1 MWYFWLILAGI
12 FVIAEIATVGFL
24 IFWLSL
30 GSLCA
35 MLTSFFTD
43 NIIIQTAVFVVTS
56 VLFIFLTRPLAKK
69 LAKTDNTLV
78 TNAFS
83 IIGKKAIVIKEI
95 NPTLGVGQIKIDGQV
110 WTAKSTN
117 EEIISEGTEVLI
129 LNIDGVKAVV
139 STDLTN
145 LKIEQKVCLLYTS
158 PSPRD

>member
-69 LAKTDNTLV
+69 LAKTDNNLV

-145 LKIEQKVCLLYTS
+145 LKIEQKV
-158 PSPRD
+158 

>member
-35 MLTSFFTD
+35 MLTGFFTD

-145 LKIEQKVCLLYTS
+145 LKTEQKV
-158 PSPRD
+158 

>member
-95 NPTLGVGQIKIDGQV
+95 NPTSGVGQIKIDGQV

-145 LKIEQKVCLLYTS
+145 LKIEQKV
-158 PSPRD
+158 

>member
-83 IIGKKAIVIKEI
+83 IIGKKAIVTKEI

-145 LKIEQKVCLLYTS
+145 LKIEQKV
-158 PSPRD
+158 

>member
-69 LAKTDNTLV
+69 LAKTDNVLV
-78 TNAFS
+78 TNAYS

-95 NPTLGVGQIKIDGQV
+95 NPTIGVGQIKIDGQI

-145 LKIEQKVCLLYTS
+145 LKIEQKV
-158 PSPRD
+158 

>member
-139 STDLTN
+139 STDLIN
-145 LKIEQKVCLLYTS
+145 LKIEQKV
-158 PSPRD
+158 

>member
-56 VLFIFLTRPLAKK
+56 VLFIFLIRPLAKK

-145 LKIEQKVCLLYTS
+145 LKIEQKV
-158 PSPRD
+158 

>member
-56 VLFIFLTRPLAKK
+56 VLFIFLTRLLAKK

-145 LKIEQKVCLLYTS
+145 LKTEQKV
-158 PSPRD
+158 

>member
-139 STDLTN
+139 STDFTN
-145 LKIEQKVCLLYTS
+145 LKTEQKV
-158 PSPRD
+158 

>member
-12 FVIAEIATVGFL
+12 FVIAEISTVGFP

-139 STDLTN
+139 
-145 LKIEQKVCLLYTS
+145 
-158 PSPRD
+158 

>member
-139 STDLTN
+139 STDLTK
-145 LKIEQKVCLLYTS
+145 LKIEQKV
-158 PSPRD
+158 

>member
-69 LAKTDNTLV
+69 LAKTDNTLA

-145 LKIEQKVCLLYTS
+145 LKIEQKV
-158 PSPRD
+158 

>member
-78 TNAFS
+78 TNSFS

-145 LKIEQKVCLLYTS
+145 LKIEQKV
-158 PSPRD
+158 

>member
-145 LKIEQKVCLLYTS
+145 LKIEQKG
-158 PSPRD
+158 

>member
-1 MWYFWLILAGI
+1 MWYIWLILAGI

-35 MLTSFFTD
+35 MITSFFTD

-56 VLFIFLTRPLAKK
+56 ALFIFFTRPLAKK
-69 LAKTDNTLV
+69 LEKTDNPLV

-83 IIGKKAIVIKEI
+83 IIGKKALVIKEI
-95 NPTLGVGQIKIDGQV
+95 NPNQGVGQIKIDGQV

-129 LNIDGVKAVV
+129 LSIDGVKAVV
-139 STDLTN
+139 STDLN
-145 LKIEQKVCLLYTS
+145 NSKVEQKV
-158 PSPRD
+158 

>member
-145 LKIEQKVCLLYTS
+145 LKIEQKV
-158 PSPRD
+158 

>member
-56 VLFIFLTRPLAKK
+56 VLFIFLTRSLAKK

-145 LKIEQKVCLLYTS
+145 LKIEQKV
-158 PSPRD
+158 

>member
-1 MWYFWLILAGI
+1 
-12 FVIAEIATVGFL
+12 
-24 IFWLSL
+24 
-30 GSLCA
+30 

-145 LKIEQKVCLLYTS
+145 LKIEQKV
-158 PSPRD
+158 

>member
-1 MWYFWLILAGI
+1 MWYIWLILAGI

-35 MLTSFFTD
+35 MITSFFTD

-56 VLFIFLTRPLAKK
+56 ALFIFFTRPLAKK
-69 LAKTDNTLV
+69 LEKTDNTLV

-83 IIGKKAIVIKEI
+83 IIGKRALVIKEI
-95 NPTLGVGQIKIDGQV
+95 NPNQGVGQIKIDGQV

-129 LNIDGVKAVV
+129 LSIDGVKAVV
-139 STDLTN
+139 STDLN
-145 LKIEQKVCLLYTS
+145 NSKVEQKV
-158 PSPRD
+158 

>member
-95 NPTLGVGQIKIDGQV
+95 NPTLGVDQIKIDGQV

-145 LKIEQKVCLLYTS
+145 LKIEQKV
-158 PSPRD
+158 

>member
-12 FVIAEIATVGFL
+12 FVIAEIDTVGFL

-145 LKIEQKVCLLYTS
+145 LKIEQKV
-158 PSPRD
+158 

>member
-1 MWYFWLILAGI
+1 MWYIWLILAGI

-35 MLTSFFTD
+35 MITSFFTD

-56 VLFIFLTRPLAKK
+56 ALFIFFTRPLAKK
-69 LAKTDNTLV
+69 LDKTDNPLV

-83 IIGKKAIVIKEI
+83 ILGKRAIVIKEI
-95 NPTLGVGQIKIDGQV
+95 NPNQGVGQIKIDGQV

-117 EEIISEGTEVLI
+117 EEFISEGTEVLI
-129 LNIDGVKAVV
+129 LSIDGVKAVV
-139 STDLTN
+139 STDLN
-145 LKIEQKVCLLYTS
+145 NSKVEQKV
-158 PSPRD
+158 

>member
-12 FVIAEIATVGFL
+12 FIIAEIATVGFL

-145 LKIEQKVCLLYTS
+145 LKIEQKV
-158 PSPRD
+158 

>member
-69 LAKTDNTLV
+69 IAKTDNTLV

-145 LKIEQKVCLLYTS
+145 LKIEQKV
-158 PSPRD
+158 

>member
-1 MWYFWLILAGI
+1 MWYVWLILAGI

-35 MLTSFFTD
+35 MITSFFTD

-56 VLFIFLTRPLAKK
+56 ALFIFFTRPLAKK
-69 LAKTDNTLV
+69 LDKTDNPLV

-83 IIGKKAIVIKEI
+83 IIGKRAIVIKEI
-95 NPTLGVGQIKIDGQV
+95 NPNQGVGQIKIDGQV

-117 EEIISEGTEVLI
+117 EEFISEGTEVLI
-129 LNIDGVKAVV
+129 LSIDGVKAVV
-139 STDLTN
+139 STDLN
-145 LKIEQKVCLLYTS
+145 NSKVEQKV
-158 PSPRD
+158 

>member
-1 MWYFWLILAGI
+1 MWYIWLILAGI

-35 MLTSFFTD
+35 MITSFFTD

-56 VLFIFLTRPLAKK
+56 ALFIFFTRPLAKK
-69 LAKTDNTLV
+69 LDKTDNPLV

-83 IIGKKAIVIKEI
+83 IIGKRAIVIKEI
-95 NPTLGVGQIKIDGQV
+95 NPNQGVGQIKIDGQV

-117 EEIISEGTEVLI
+117 EEFISEGTEVLI
-129 LNIDGVKAVV
+129 LSIDGVKAVV
-139 STDLTN
+139 STDLN
-145 LKIEQKVCLLYTS
+145 NSKVEQKV
-158 PSPRD
+158 